1 MASLKDLR
9 NRIAATKATQK
20 ITKAMQM
27 VAASKLRRAQQAAE
41 AARPFAQFGSD
52 LDATTQ
58 RLLARGARLTELLKQ
73 PQFSPLK
80 MEEQACVIYAG
91 VNGYLDPIPVNRVRP
106 FEDGL
111 LHVLR
116 SKHSDILED
125 IRKSGDLSD
134 ATAGKLKAAVDGYAN
149 TFA

>member
-1 MASLKDLR
+1 
-9 NRIAATKATQK
+9 
-20 ITKAMQM
+20 
-27 VAASKLRRAQQAAE
+27 
-41 AARPFAQFGSD
+41 
-52 LDATTQ
+52 
-58 RLLARGARLTELLKQ
+58 LKQ

-91 VNGYLDPIPVNRVRP
+91 VNGYLDPIPVNRVRG

-116 SKHSDILED
+116 AKHSDVLNA
-125 IRKSGDLSD
+125 IRDTRDLND
-134 ATAGKLKAAVDGYAN
+134 ELAGKLKRVVEDFAK

>member
-1 MASLKDLR
+1 
-9 NRIAATKATQK
+9 
-20 ITKAMQM
+20 
-27 VAASKLRRAQQAAE
+27 
-41 AARPFAQFGSD
+41 
-52 LDATTQ
+52 
-58 RLLARGARLTELLKQ
+58 LKQ

-125 IRKSGDLSD
+125 IRKTGDLTD
-134 ATAGKLKAAVDGYAN
+134 ATADKLKAAVSE
-149 TFA
+149 FAKSFA